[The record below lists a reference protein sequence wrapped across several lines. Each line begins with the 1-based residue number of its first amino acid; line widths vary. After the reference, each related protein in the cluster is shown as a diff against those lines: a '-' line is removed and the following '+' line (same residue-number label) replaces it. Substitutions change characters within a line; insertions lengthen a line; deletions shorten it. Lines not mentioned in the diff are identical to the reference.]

1 MRILIIGGSR
11 FIGVALVRQLLAAG
25 HEVTVLNRGSR
36 PAPTGVEQLVGD
48 RHDPLTLAQLKGRSF
63 DVIFD
68 NTGREAAETQALVA
82 SLDGQFQQLIYVSSA
97 GVYAASDQLPLRES
111 DPVDPQSRHRGKF
124 ETEDWLR
131 QQGLPFTAFR
141 PVYIYGPSN
150 YNPIEQ
156 WFFDRI
162 LRDRP
167 ILIPGS
173 GLHLTQLGHVE
184 DLASAMVAAVN
195 NPRAIG
201 QVYNLS
207 GDRYVSFD
215 GLARAC
221 AIAAGRDPQ
230 ALQLVH
236 YDPKSLNLGKRKAFP
251 LRAQHFIAAI
261 EKAQKDLHW
270 SPRFSLIEGLQDSLQ
285 NDYLARGLDQQAV
298 DFSLDDEI
306 LAAVSIRS

>member
-1 MRILIIGGSR
+1 MRILVIGGSR

-36 PAPTGVEQLVGD
+36 PAPTVVEQLVGD

-63 DVIFD
+63 DVVFD

-82 SLDGQFQQLIYVSSA
+82 SLNGQFQQLIYVSSA

-184 DLASAMVAAVN
+184 DLAAAMVAAVN
-195 NPRAIG
+195 HPRAIG

-261 EKAQKDLHW
+261 EKAQQDLNW

-285 NDYLARGLDQQAV
+285 NDYLARGLDQQTV

-306 LAAVSIRS
+306 LAAVSI

>member
-48 RHDPLTLAQLKGRSF
+48 RHDPSTLTQLKGRAF
-63 DVIFD
+63 DVVFD

-97 GVYAASDQLPLRES
+97 GVYATSDQLPLRES

-184 DLASAMVAAVN
+184 DLAAAMAAAVN
-195 NPRAIG
+195 NLRAIG

-261 EKAQKDLHW
+261 EKAQQDLNW
-270 SPRFSLIEGLQDSLQ
+270 SPRFSLIKGLQDSLQ

-306 LAAVSIRS
+306 LAAVSIRP

>member
-1 MRILIIGGSR
+1 MRILVIGGSR

-25 HEVTVLNRGSR
+25 HAVTVFNRGSR
-36 PAPTGVEQLVGD
+36 PALAGVEQLVGD
-48 RHDPLTLAQLKGRSF
+48 RQDPAALAQLQGRSF
-63 DVIFD
+63 DVVFD

-124 ETEDWLR
+124 ETENWLQ

-141 PVYIYGPSN
+141 PVYIYGPGN
-150 YNPIEQ
+150 YNPLEQ

-167 ILIPGS
+167 LPIPGT

-184 DLASAMVAAVN
+184 DLATAMVAAVK

-201 QVYNLS
+201 QIYNLS

-230 ALQLVH
+230 ALHLVH
-236 YDPKSLNLGKRKAFP
+236 YDPKQLNLGKRKAFP
-251 LRAQHFIAAI
+251 MRAQHFITAI
-261 EKAQKDLHW
+261 DQARQDLEW
-270 SPRFSLIEGLQDSLQ
+270 VPRFSLIDGLQNSLQ

-298 DFSLDDEI
+298 DFSLDEEI
-306 LAAVSIRS
+306 LAAVSSSP